1 MKVYL
6 INLDSEKERLAAA
19 DGELKRMG
27 VKYARFSA
35 VRGAALTK
43 VKQDAAVNRFRWWC
57 AVGRPCRVGE
67 IGCALSHYG
76 IYKQIEDRPICILED
91 DVVLDSQFKAVLEH
105 VEKFV
110 DVNKSQVVLLS
121 NHANANNNAE
131 VFSVVPSK
139 SDMYAEA
146 YVITPKAAIALLKAN
161 LPLQCPCDWW
171 GRWARRGIIE
181 LYHAFPTVCSQDQAQ
196 YASGTVGVGCF
207 KVSEL
212 NRFRWL
218 MHKGKRLIGK
228 IIDWILPL

>member
-6 INLDSEKERLAAA
+6 INLDSETERLAAA
-19 DGELKRMG
+19 DAQLKRFG
-27 VKYARFSA
+27 VEYRRFPA
-35 VRGAALTK
+35 VRGSSLAK
-43 VKQDAAVNRFRWWC
+43 GERDAAVNYFRWWC

-76 IYKQIEDRPICILED
+76 IYRGMLERPACILED
-91 DVVLDSQFKAVLEH
+91 DVVLDDRFPSVLNK

-110 DVNKSQVVLLS
+110 DANRSQVVLLS
-121 NHANANNNAE
+121 NHKAKRGGVEGVAI
-131 VFSVVPSK
+131 VPAQA
-139 SDMYAEA
+139 DMYAEG
-146 YVITPKAAIALLKAN
+146 YVITPKAAQALLRAN
-161 LPLQCPCDWW
+161 LPMQCPCDWW

-181 LYHAFPTVCSQDQAQ
+181 LYHAFPTVCSQNQAQ

-228 IIDWILPL
+228 IIDGILPL